1 MFSLKTQ
8 IKRHLHGFG
17 EMVALD
23 EVSEANGV
31 RTQGSSPTQYFD
43 GGGKEE
49 TQMNATAEVV
59 SISER
64 LSLREASDPIE
75 QALNSLSF
83 GKRVLNLRKNHV
95 VFSQGE
101 PADALYYIQQGKVK
115 LVVVSFAGKEA
126 TLSVMGKG
134 EFFGLGSLQQR
145 SLRLTTATTLE
156 PSVIVRVE
164 RDAMQ
169 RELRSHPRLSE
180 VLMTQLLSRT
190 LTLQKDLCTHIFD
203 PSEKRLA
210 RVLLKLSRLGEESQQ
225 QVAMPKISHDTL
237 ATMVGTTRSRITY
250 FMNKFKKLGFIDYGK
265 EMMIH
270 PSRLT
275 TAIQQD

>member
-1 MFSLKTQ
+1 
-8 IKRHLHGFG
+8 
-17 EMVALD
+17 
-23 EVSEANGV
+23 
-31 RTQGSSPTQYFD
+31 
-43 GGGKEE
+43 
-49 TQMNATAEVV
+49 MNATAEVV

-64 LSLREASDPIE
+64 LSQREASDPIE

-83 GKRVLNLRKNHV
+83 GKRVLTLRKNQV

-101 PADALYYIQQGKVK
+101 PADALYYIQRGKVK
-115 LVVVSFAGKEA
+115 LVVLSFAWKEA

-164 RDAMQ
+164 RDIMQ
-169 RELRSHPRLSE
+169 RELRSHPRLSD

-210 RVLLKLSRLGEESQQ
+210 RVLLKLSRLGEENQQ

-265 EMMIH
+265 EMLIH
-270 PSRLT
+270 PSRLA

>member
-1 MFSLKTQ
+1 
-8 IKRHLHGFG
+8 
-17 EMVALD
+17 
-23 EVSEANGV
+23 
-31 RTQGSSPTQYFD
+31 
-43 GGGKEE
+43 
-49 TQMNATAEVV
+49 MNATAEVV

-64 LSLREASDPIE
+64 LSQREASDPIE

-83 GKRVLNLRKNHV
+83 GKRVLSLRKNQV

-101 PADALYYIQQGKVK
+101 PADALYYIQRGKVK

-145 SLRLTTATTLE
+145 SLRLATATTLE
-156 PSVIVRVE
+156 PSVIVRIE
-164 RDAMQ
+164 RDIMQ

-210 RVLLKLSRLGEESQQ
+210 RVLLKLSRLGDESQQ

-270 PSRLT
+270 PSRLS
-275 TAIQQD
+275 TAIQHD

>member
-1 MFSLKTQ
+1 
-8 IKRHLHGFG
+8 
-17 EMVALD
+17 
-23 EVSEANGV
+23 
-31 RTQGSSPTQYFD
+31 
-43 GGGKEE
+43 
-49 TQMNATAEVV
+49 MNATAEVV

-64 LSLREASDPIE
+64 LSQREASDPIE

-83 GKRVLNLRKNHV
+83 GKRVLTLRKNQV

-101 PADALYYIQQGKVK
+101 PADALYYIQRGKVK

-164 RDAMQ
+164 RDIMQ
-169 RELRSHPRLSE
+169 RELRSHPRLSD

-210 RVLLKLSRLGEESQQ
+210 RVLLKLSRLGEENQQ

-265 EMMIH
+265 EMLIH
-270 PSRLT
+270 PSRLA

>member
-1 MFSLKTQ
+1 
-8 IKRHLHGFG
+8 
-17 EMVALD
+17 
-23 EVSEANGV
+23 
-31 RTQGSSPTQYFD
+31 
-43 GGGKEE
+43 
-49 TQMNATAEVV
+49 MNATAEVV

-64 LSLREASDPIE
+64 LSQREASDPIE

-83 GKRVLNLRKNHV
+83 GKRVLTLRKNQV

-101 PADALYYIQQGKVK
+101 PADALYYIQRGKVK

-145 SLRLTTATTLE
+145 SLRLATATTLE
-156 PSVIVRVE
+156 PSIIVRIE

-210 RVLLKLSRLGEESQQ
+210 RVLLKLSRLGDETQQ

-270 PSRLT
+270 PTRLT

>member
-1 MFSLKTQ
+1 
-8 IKRHLHGFG
+8 
-17 EMVALD
+17 
-23 EVSEANGV
+23 
-31 RTQGSSPTQYFD
+31 
-43 GGGKEE
+43 
-49 TQMNATAEVV
+49 MNATAEVV
-59 SISER
+59 SIRER

-95 VFSQGE
+95 LFSQGE
-101 PADALYYIQQGKVK
+101 PADALYYIQRGKVK

-156 PSVIVRVE
+156 PSVIVRIE

-169 RELRSHPRLSE
+169 RELRSHPRLRE

-210 RVLLKLSRLGEESQQ
+210 RVLLKLSRLGDETEQ

>member
-1 MFSLKTQ
+1 
-8 IKRHLHGFG
+8 
-17 EMVALD
+17 
-23 EVSEANGV
+23 
-31 RTQGSSPTQYFD
+31 
-43 GGGKEE
+43 
-49 TQMNATAEVV
+49 MNATAEVV

-64 LSLREASDPIE
+64 LSQREASDPIE

-83 GKRVLNLRKNHV
+83 GKRILTLRKNQV

-101 PADALYYIQQGKVK
+101 PADALYYIQRGKVK

-145 SLRLTTATTLE
+145 SLRLATATTLE
-156 PSVIVRVE
+156 PSVIVRIE
-164 RDAMQ
+164 RDIMQ
-169 RELRSHPRLSE
+169 RELHSHPRLSE

-275 TAIQQD
+275 SAIQQD

>member
-1 MFSLKTQ
+1 
-8 IKRHLHGFG
+8 
-17 EMVALD
+17 
-23 EVSEANGV
+23 
-31 RTQGSSPTQYFD
+31 
-43 GGGKEE
+43 
-49 TQMNATAEVV
+49 MNATAEVV

-83 GKRVLNLRKNHV
+83 GKRVLNLRKNQV

-101 PADALYYIQQGKVK
+101 PADALYYIQRGKVK
-115 LVVVSFAGKEA
+115 MVVVSFVGKEA

-145 SLRLTTATTLE
+145 SSRLATATTLE
-156 PSVIVRVE
+156 PSVIVRIE
-164 RDAMQ
+164 RDVMQ

-270 PSRLT
+270 PSRLA

>member
-1 MFSLKTQ
+1 
-8 IKRHLHGFG
+8 
-17 EMVALD
+17 
-23 EVSEANGV
+23 
-31 RTQGSSPTQYFD
+31 
-43 GGGKEE
+43 
-49 TQMNATAEVV
+49 MNATAEVV

-101 PADALYYIQQGKVK
+101 PADALYYIQRGKVK

-145 SLRLTTATTLE
+145 SLRLATATTLE
-156 PSVIVRVE
+156 PSVIVRIE
-164 RDAMQ
+164 RDIMQ

-210 RVLLKLSRLGEESQQ
+210 RVLLKLSRLGDESQQ

>member
-1 MFSLKTQ
+1 
-8 IKRHLHGFG
+8 
-17 EMVALD
+17 
-23 EVSEANGV
+23 
-31 RTQGSSPTQYFD
+31 
-43 GGGKEE
+43 
-49 TQMNATAEVV
+49 MNATAEVV

-64 LSLREASDPIE
+64 LSQREAFDPIE

-83 GKRVLNLRKNHV
+83 GKRVLTLRKNQV

-101 PADALYYIQQGKVK
+101 PADALYYIQRGKVK

-156 PSVIVRVE
+156 SSVIVRIE
-164 RDAMQ
+164 RDVMQ

-210 RVLLKLSRLGEESQQ
+210 RVLLKLSRLGEEGQQ

-265 EMMIH
+265 EMMIR
-270 PSRLT
+270 PTRLA

>member
-1 MFSLKTQ
+1 
-8 IKRHLHGFG
+8 
-17 EMVALD
+17 
-23 EVSEANGV
+23 
-31 RTQGSSPTQYFD
+31 
-43 GGGKEE
+43 
-49 TQMNATAEVV
+49 MNATAEVV

-64 LSLREASDPIE
+64 LSQREASDPIE

-83 GKRVLNLRKNHV
+83 GKRVLTLRKNQV

-101 PADALYYIQQGKVK
+101 PADALYYIQRGKVK

-145 SLRLTTATTLE
+145 SLRLATATTLE
-156 PSVIVRVE
+156 PSVIVRIE
-164 RDAMQ
+164 KDIMQ
-169 RELRSHPRLSE
+169 RELRSHPRLSD

-270 PSRLT
+270 PSRLS

>member
-1 MFSLKTQ
+1 
-8 IKRHLHGFG
+8 
-17 EMVALD
+17 
-23 EVSEANGV
+23 
-31 RTQGSSPTQYFD
+31 
-43 GGGKEE
+43 
-49 TQMNATAEVV
+49 MNATAEVV

-64 LSLREASDPIE
+64 LSQREASDPIE

-83 GKRVLNLRKNHV
+83 GKRVLTLRKNQV

-101 PADALYYIQQGKVK
+101 PADALYYIQRGKVK

-145 SLRLTTATTLE
+145 SLRLATATTLE
-156 PSVIVRVE
+156 PAVIVRIE
-164 RDAMQ
+164 RDIMQ
-169 RELRSHPRLSE
+169 RELRNHPRLSD

-210 RVLLKLSRLGEESQQ
+210 RVLLKLSRLGDESEQ

-270 PSRLT
+270 PSRLSA
-275 TAIQQD
+275 AIQQD

>member
-1 MFSLKTQ
+1 
-8 IKRHLHGFG
+8 
-17 EMVALD
+17 
-23 EVSEANGV
+23 
-31 RTQGSSPTQYFD
+31 
-43 GGGKEE
+43 
-49 TQMNATAEVV
+49 MNATAEVV

-64 LSLREASDPIE
+64 LSQREASDPIE

-83 GKRVLNLRKNHV
+83 GKRILTLRKNQV

-101 PADALYYIQQGKVK
+101 PADALYYIQRGKVK

-145 SLRLTTATTLE
+145 SLRLATATTLE
-156 PSVIVRVE
+156 PSVIVRIE
-164 RDAMQ
+164 RDIMQ

-210 RVLLKLSRLGEESQQ
+210 RVLLKLSRLGEESEQ

>member
-1 MFSLKTQ
+1 
-8 IKRHLHGFG
+8 
-17 EMVALD
+17 
-23 EVSEANGV
+23 
-31 RTQGSSPTQYFD
+31 
-43 GGGKEE
+43 
-49 TQMNATAEVV
+49 MNATAEVV

-83 GKRVLNLRKNHV
+83 GKRVLNLRKNQV

-101 PADALYYIQQGKVK
+101 PADALYYIQRGKVK
-115 LVVVSFAGKEA
+115 MVVVSFVGKEA

-145 SLRLTTATTLE
+145 SLRLATATTLE
-156 PSVIVRVE
+156 PSVIVRIE
-164 RDAMQ
+164 RDIMQ

>member
-1 MFSLKTQ
+1 
-8 IKRHLHGFG
+8 
-17 EMVALD
+17 
-23 EVSEANGV
+23 
-31 RTQGSSPTQYFD
+31 
-43 GGGKEE
+43 
-49 TQMNATAEVV
+49 MNATAEVV

-64 LSLREASDPIE
+64 LSQREASDPIE

-83 GKRVLNLRKNHV
+83 GKRVLSLRKNQV

-101 PADALYYIQQGKVK
+101 PADALYYIQRGKVK

-145 SLRLTTATTLE
+145 SLRLATATTLE
-156 PSVIVRVE
+156 PSVIVRIE
-164 RDAMQ
+164 RDIMQ

-270 PSRLT
+270 PSRLS
-275 TAIQQD
+275 TAIQHD

>member
-1 MFSLKTQ
+1 
-8 IKRHLHGFG
+8 
-17 EMVALD
+17 
-23 EVSEANGV
+23 
-31 RTQGSSPTQYFD
+31 
-43 GGGKEE
+43 
-49 TQMNATAEVV
+49 MNATAEVV

-83 GKRVLNLRKNHV
+83 GKRVLNLRKNQV

-101 PADALYYIQQGKVK
+101 PADALYYIQRGKVK
-115 LVVVSFAGKEA
+115 MVVVSFVGKEA

-156 PSVIVRVE
+156 PSVIVRIE
-164 RDAMQ
+164 RDIMQ

-225 QVAMPKISHDTL
+225 QVAIPKISHDTL

>member
-1 MFSLKTQ
+1 
-8 IKRHLHGFG
+8 
-17 EMVALD
+17 
-23 EVSEANGV
+23 
-31 RTQGSSPTQYFD
+31 
-43 GGGKEE
+43 
-49 TQMNATAEVV
+49 MNATAEVV

-64 LSLREASDPIE
+64 LSPRDASDPIE

-83 GKRVLNLRKNHV
+83 GKRVLNLRKNQV

-101 PADALYYIQQGKVK
+101 PADALYYIQRGKVK

-126 TLSVMGKG
+126 TLSVMGRR

-145 SLRLTTATTLE
+145 SQRLATATTLE
-156 PSVIVRVE
+156 PSVVVRIE
-164 RDAMQ
+164 RDIME
-169 RELRSHPRLSE
+169 RELRNHPRLNE

-210 RVLLKLSRLGEESQQ
+210 RVLLKLSRLGEEVQE
-225 QVAMPKISHDTL
+225 QVSIPKISHDTL

-265 EMMIH
+265 GMMIH
-270 PSRLT
+270 PTRLT

>member
-1 MFSLKTQ
+1 
-8 IKRHLHGFG
+8 
-17 EMVALD
+17 
-23 EVSEANGV
+23 
-31 RTQGSSPTQYFD
+31 
-43 GGGKEE
+43 
-49 TQMNATAEVV
+49 MNATAEVV

-101 PADALYYIQQGKVK
+101 PADALYYIQRGKVK

-156 PSVIVRVE
+156 PSVIVRIE

>member
-1 MFSLKTQ
+1 
-8 IKRHLHGFG
+8 
-17 EMVALD
+17 
-23 EVSEANGV
+23 
-31 RTQGSSPTQYFD
+31 
-43 GGGKEE
+43 
-49 TQMNATAEVV
+49 MNATAEVV

-83 GKRVLNLRKNHV
+83 GKRVLNLRKNQV

-101 PADALYYIQQGKVK
+101 PADALYYIQRGKVK
-115 LVVVSFAGKEA
+115 MVVVSFVGKEA

-145 SLRLTTATTLE
+145 SLRLATATTLE
-156 PSVIVRVE
+156 PSVIVRIE
-164 RDAMQ
+164 RDVMQ

-237 ATMVGTTRSRITY
+237 ATMVGTTRSRITF

-270 PSRLT
+270 PSRLA

>member
-1 MFSLKTQ
+1 
-8 IKRHLHGFG
+8 
-17 EMVALD
+17 
-23 EVSEANGV
+23 
-31 RTQGSSPTQYFD
+31 
-43 GGGKEE
+43 
-49 TQMNATAEVV
+49 MNATAEVV

-64 LSLREASDPIE
+64 LSPRDASDPIE

-83 GKRVLNLRKNHV
+83 GKRVLNLRKNQV

-101 PADALYYIQQGKVK
+101 PADALYYIQRGKVK

-126 TLSVMGKG
+126 TLSVMGRR

-145 SLRLTTATTLE
+145 SQRLATATTLE
-156 PSVIVRVE
+156 PSVIVRIE
-164 RDAMQ
+164 RDIIQ
-169 RELRSHPRLSE
+169 RELRNHPRLNE

-210 RVLLKLSRLGEESQQ
+210 RVLLKLSRLGEEVQE
-225 QVAMPKISHDTL
+225 QVSIPKISHDTL

-265 EMMIH
+265 GMMIH

>member
-1 MFSLKTQ
+1 
-8 IKRHLHGFG
+8 
-17 EMVALD
+17 
-23 EVSEANGV
+23 
-31 RTQGSSPTQYFD
+31 
-43 GGGKEE
+43 
-49 TQMNATAEVV
+49 MNATAEVV

-64 LSLREASDPIE
+64 LSQREASDPIE

-83 GKRVLNLRKNHV
+83 GKRVLTLRKNQV

-101 PADALYYIQQGKVK
+101 PADALYYIQRGKVK

-145 SLRLTTATTLE
+145 SLRLATATTLE
-156 PSVIVRVE
+156 PSVIVRIE
-164 RDAMQ
+164 RDIMQ

-210 RVLLKLSRLGEESQQ
+210 RVLLKLSRLGDESQQ

-270 PSRLT
+270 PSRLS

>member
-1 MFSLKTQ
+1 
-8 IKRHLHGFG
+8 
-17 EMVALD
+17 
-23 EVSEANGV
+23 
-31 RTQGSSPTQYFD
+31 
-43 GGGKEE
+43 
-49 TQMNATAEVV
+49 MNATAEVV

-64 LSLREASDPIE
+64 LSQREASDPIE

-83 GKRVLNLRKNHV
+83 GKRVLSLRKNQV

-101 PADALYYIQQGKVK
+101 PADALYYIQRGKVK

-145 SLRLTTATTLE
+145 SLRLATATTLE
-156 PSVIVRVE
+156 PSVIVRIE
-164 RDAMQ
+164 RDIMQ

-210 RVLLKLSRLGEESQQ
+210 RVLLKLSRLGDEGEQ

-270 PSRLT
+270 APRLT
-275 TAIQQD
+275 AAIQQD

>member
-1 MFSLKTQ
+1 
-8 IKRHLHGFG
+8 
-17 EMVALD
+17 
-23 EVSEANGV
+23 
-31 RTQGSSPTQYFD
+31 
-43 GGGKEE
+43 
-49 TQMNATAEVV
+49 MNATAEVV

-64 LSLREASDPIE
+64 LSQREASDPIE

-83 GKRVLNLRKNHV
+83 GKRVLNLRKNQV

-101 PADALYYIQQGKVK
+101 PADALYYIQRGKVK

-126 TLSVMGKG
+126 TLSVMGRR

-145 SLRLTTATTLE
+145 SQRLATATTLE
-156 PSVIVRVE
+156 PSVIVRIE
-164 RDAMQ
+164 RDMMQ
-169 RELRSHPRLSE
+169 RELRNHPRLNE

-210 RVLLKLSRLGEESQQ
+210 RVLLKLSRLGEED
-225 QVAMPKISHDTL
+225 QVEQVSMQKISHDTL

-265 EMMIH
+265 GMMIH
-270 PSRLT
+270 PTRLA

>member
-1 MFSLKTQ
+1 
-8 IKRHLHGFG
+8 
-17 EMVALD
+17 
-23 EVSEANGV
+23 
-31 RTQGSSPTQYFD
+31 
-43 GGGKEE
+43 
-49 TQMNATAEVV
+49 MNAIAEVV
-59 SISER
+59 SITER
-64 LSLREASDPIE
+64 LGQRDVSDPVE
-75 QALNSLSF
+75 QALDSLSF
-83 GKRVLNLRKNHV
+83 GKRVLNLRKNQV

-101 PADALYYIQQGKVK
+101 PADALYYIQRGKVK

-145 SLRLTTATTLE
+145 SQRLATATTLE
-156 PSVIVRVE
+156 PSAIVRIE
-164 RDAMQ
+164 RDIMQ
-169 RELRSHPRLSE
+169 RELRNHPRLND

-210 RVLLKLSRLGEESQQ
+210 RVLLKLSRLGEEDQE
-225 QVAMPKISHDTL
+225 QVSIPKISHDTL

-250 FMNKFKKLGFIDYGK
+250 FMNKFKKSGLIDYGK
-265 EMMIH
+265 GMMIH

>member
-1 MFSLKTQ
+1 
-8 IKRHLHGFG
+8 
-17 EMVALD
+17 
-23 EVSEANGV
+23 
-31 RTQGSSPTQYFD
+31 
-43 GGGKEE
+43 
-49 TQMNATAEVV
+49 MNATAEVV

-64 LSLREASDPIE
+64 LSQREASDPIE

-83 GKRVLNLRKNHV
+83 GKRILTLRKNQV

-101 PADALYYIQQGKVK
+101 PADALYYIQRGKVK

-145 SLRLTTATTLE
+145 SLRLATATTLE
-156 PSVIVRVE
+156 PAVIVRIE
-164 RDAMQ
+164 RDIMQ

>member
-1 MFSLKTQ
+1 
-8 IKRHLHGFG
+8 
-17 EMVALD
+17 
-23 EVSEANGV
+23 
-31 RTQGSSPTQYFD
+31 
-43 GGGKEE
+43 
-49 TQMNATAEVV
+49 MNATAEVV

-64 LSLREASDPIE
+64 LSQREASDPIE

-83 GKRVLNLRKNHV
+83 GKRVLTLRKNQV

-101 PADALYYIQQGKVK
+101 PADALYYIQRGKVK

-156 PSVIVRVE
+156 PSVIVRIE
-164 RDAMQ
+164 RDVMQ
-169 RELRSHPRLSE
+169 RELRSHPRLSD

-270 PSRLT
+270 PTRLA

>member
-1 MFSLKTQ
+1 
-8 IKRHLHGFG
+8 
-17 EMVALD
+17 
-23 EVSEANGV
+23 
-31 RTQGSSPTQYFD
+31 
-43 GGGKEE
+43 
-49 TQMNATAEVV
+49 MNATAEVV

-64 LSLREASDPIE
+64 LSQREASDPIE

-83 GKRVLNLRKNHV
+83 GKRVLTLRKNQV

-101 PADALYYIQQGKVK
+101 PADALYYIQRGKVK

-164 RDAMQ
+164 RDIMQ
-169 RELRSHPRLSE
+169 RELRSHPRLSD

-270 PSRLT
+270 PTRLT

>member
-1 MFSLKTQ
+1 M
-8 IKRHLHGFG
+8 RG
-17 EMVALD
+17 
-23 EVSEANGV
+23 
-31 RTQGSSPTQYFD
+31 
-43 GGGKEE
+43 
-49 TQMNATAEVV
+49 
-59 SISER
+59 
-64 LSLREASDPIE
+64 SLREASDPIE

-83 GKRVLNLRKNHV
+83 GKRVLNLRKNQV

-101 PADALYYIQQGKVK
+101 PADALYYIQRGKVK
-115 LVVVSFAGKEA
+115 MVVVSFVGKEA

-134 EFFGLGSLQQR
+134 EFFGLGSLQQP

-156 PSVIVRVE
+156 PSVIVRIE
-164 RDAMQ
+164 RDVMQ
-169 RELRSHPRLSE
+169 RELRSHPRLNE

-225 QVAMPKISHDTL
+225 QVAIPKISHDTL

-250 FMNKFKKLGFIDYGK
+250 FMNKFKKLGFVDYGK

>member
-1 MFSLKTQ
+1 
-8 IKRHLHGFG
+8 
-17 EMVALD
+17 
-23 EVSEANGV
+23 
-31 RTQGSSPTQYFD
+31 
-43 GGGKEE
+43 
-49 TQMNATAEVV
+49 MNATAEVV

-64 LSLREASDPIE
+64 LSQREASDPIE

-83 GKRVLNLRKNHV
+83 GKRVLTLRKNQV

-101 PADALYYIQQGKVK
+101 PADALYYIQRGKVK

-156 PSVIVRVE
+156 SSVIVRIE
-164 RDAMQ
+164 RDVMQ
-169 RELRSHPRLSE
+169 RELRCHPRLSE
-180 VLMTQLLSRT
+180 VMMTQLLSRT

-210 RVLLKLSRLGEESQQ
+210 RVLLKLSRLGEEGQQ

-265 EMMIH
+265 EMMIR
-270 PSRLT
+270 PTRLA